1 MQKLT
6 SYVQQIPKKMNLKN
20 ALLALLFVLSFGFI
34 ASAQQQNI
42 DVTIGETSVI
52 FEDQFLKVEGTIT
65 GCDNQTSGINNTYV
79 MLKLTN
85 LTQDTRSFK
94 IQQDLFYDGTC
105 LTCGKDE
112 YLFSYT
118 LAPGEVK
125 VGKCTESDQSMRL
138 YHHMPANLSPV
149 VLTNYQLHV
158 SHQ

>member
-1 MQKLT
+1 M
-6 SYVQQIPKKMNLKN
+6 MNFKYS
-20 ALLALLFVLSFGFI
+20 LLVLIFVLSFGFV

-42 DVTIGETSVI
+42 DVTEAETTVI
-52 FEDQFLKVEGTIT
+52 FEDQFIKIEGTLT
-65 GCDNQTSGINNTYV
+65 GCDNQTSGINNSYV

-85 LTQDTRSFK
+85 LTQNTRTFK

-118 LAPGEVK
+118 LAPSEVK
-125 VGKCTESDQSMRL
+125 VGKCFESDQSMRL

-149 VLTNYQLHV
+149 VLTDYQLHV
-158 SHQ
+158 THL

>member
-1 MQKLT
+1 MKAFNF
-6 SYVQQIPKKMNLKN
+6 KKII
-20 ALLALLFVLSFGFI
+20 ASILFILPFAI
-34 ASAQQQNI
+34 SAQQQNI
-42 DVTIGETSVI
+42 DVTTGETTII
-52 FEDQFLKVEGTIT
+52 FEDQYLKIEGTIT
-65 GCDNQTSGINNTYV
+65 GCDNHTSGINNSYV

-85 LTQDTRSFK
+85 LTQDTRIFK

-125 VGKCTESDQSMRL
+125 VGKCSESDQSMRL

-149 VLTNYQLHV
+149 VLTDYQLHV
-158 SHQ
+158 IHQ